1 MRKAL
6 ALLLATVTAI
16 AVSSS
21 CSRSYYH
28 DAEVLSAYQRQ
39 ARAMCL
45 AADAKSKL
53 STCRRAKA
61 CADPAQ
67 RGLEAVLVYEQ
78 ASATMTATTDDRIAA
93 DAAYAGA
100 VAACGVAGVRL
111 GEGNGVGSGVAAN
124 AADAALDAGTSH
136 DMKLVLDAAKPQTD
150 ASKPQITD
158 GGTHD

>member
-6 ALLLATVTAI
+6 ALFLVFVTAV

-53 STCRRAKA
+53 STCRRVKA

-78 ASATMTATTDDRIAA
+78 ASATMTATIDDRIAA

-111 GEGNGVGSGVAAN
+111 GVGSGVAA
-124 AADAALDAGTSH
+124 DAAVDTGTLHST
-136 DMKLVLDAAKPQTD
+136 PD

-158 GGTHD
+158 GGAHD

>member
-6 ALLLATVTAI
+6 VLIFITAI

-45 AADAKSKL
+45 AADANSKL
-53 STCRRAKA
+53 STCRRVKA
-61 CADPAQ
+61 CAEPAQ
-67 RGLEAVLVYEQ
+67 RGLEAILVYEQ
-78 ASATMTATTDDRIAA
+78 ASATMTATIDERVAA

-100 VAACGVAGVRL
+100 VAACGVAGVQL
-111 GEGNGVGSGVAAN
+111 AGVGGADGAGG
-124 AADAALDAGTSH
+124 ADAGALH
-136 DMKLVLDAAKPQTD
+136 DAAKPL
-150 ASKPQITD
+150 APLTD

>member
-6 ALLLATVTAI
+6 ALVFITAV

-39 ARAMCL
+39 AEAMCH
-45 AADAKSKL
+45 AADAKAKL

-61 CADPAQ
+61 CAGAAQ
-67 RGLEAVLVYEQ
+67 AGLEAVQVYQ
-78 ASATMTATTDDRIAA
+78 LASAAMTATIDDRVAA

-100 VAACGVAGVRL
+100 VAACGVAGV
-111 GEGNGVGSGVAAN
+111 VA
-124 AADAALDAGTSH
+124 
-136 DMKLVLDAAKPQTD
+136 
-150 ASKPQITD
+150 
-158 GGTHD
+158 GGW

>member
-6 ALLLATVTAI
+6 ALALSFITAI

-39 ARAMCL
+39 AKAMCL
-45 AADAKSKL
+45 AADAKAKL

-61 CADPAQ
+61 CAGAAQ
-67 RGLEAVLVYEQ
+67 AGLEAVQVYQ
-78 ASATMTATTDDRIAA
+78 LASATMTATIDDRIAA

-100 VAACGVAGVRL
+100 VATCGVAGVSAV
-111 GEGNGVGSGVAAN
+111 GVSADGRSAG
-124 AADAALDAGTSH
+124 ADAGSLH
-136 DMKLVLDAAKPQTD
+136 DAAKPI
-150 ASKPQITD
+150 APLTD

>member
-1 MRKAL
+1 MRIAL
-6 ALLLATVTAI
+6 ALILA
-16 AVSSS
+16 AVSAFLTISSS

-39 ARAMCL
+39 AQAMCH

-61 CADPAQ
+61 CAGAAQ
-67 RGLEAVLVYEQ
+67 AGLEAVQVYQ
-78 ASATMTATTDDRIAA
+78 LASAAMTATIDDRIAA

-111 GEGNGVGSGVAAN
+111 AGVGMAGAGSGVAAD
-124 AADAALDAGTSH
+124 AAAYAGAALDAGTSH
-136 DMKLVLDAAKPQTD
+136 VQTD
-150 ASKPQITD
+150 ASKLQIAD

>member
-6 ALLLATVTAI
+6 ALVLIFITAV

-39 ARAMCL
+39 ARAMCH
-45 AADAKSKL
+45 AADAKAKL

-61 CADPAQ
+61 CAELAQ
-67 RGLEAVLVYEQ
+67 RGLEAVQVYQ
-78 ASATMTATTDDRIAA
+78 LASAAMTATIDDRVAA

-111 GEGNGVGSGVAAN
+111 VVGSGAGSGVAA
-124 AADAALDAGTSH
+124 DAAVDAGTLL
-136 DMKLVLDAAKPQTD
+136 DMKPDVAKPQTD
-150 ASKPQITD
+150 AAKPQISD

>member
-6 ALLLATVTAI
+6 ALALVFITAV
-16 AVSSS
+16 AVSAS

-45 AADAKSKL
+45 AANAKSKL

-61 CADPAQ
+61 CAGAAQ
-67 RGLEAVLVYEQ
+67 AGLEAVQVYQ
-78 ASATMTATTDDRIAA
+78 LASAAMTATIDDRIAA

-111 GEGNGVGSGVAAN
+111 AGVGGTSGVGSGVAVNPAV
-124 AADAALDAGTSH
+124 AAAVDAGTSH
-136 DMKLVLDAAKPQTD
+136 NAPSHPVDAASP
-150 ASKPQITD
+150 SD

>member
-6 ALLLATVTAI
+6 ILVFITAV

-28 DAEVLSAYQRQ
+28 DAGVLSAYQRQ

-61 CADPAQ
+61 CAEPAQ
-67 RGLEAVLVYEQ
+67 RGLEAILAYEQ
-78 ASATMTATTDDRIAA
+78 ASATMTATIDERVAA
-93 DAAYAGA
+93 DAAYQNARENTPHTA
-100 VAACGVAGVRL
+100 RMAHDQALAKIMQHLLKDDTQVYKQFVENESFKRF
-111 GEGNGVGSGVAAN
+111 VG
-124 AADAALDAGTSH
+124 
-136 DMKLVLDAAKPQTD
+136 DMVY
-150 ASKPQITD
+150 SITNP
-158 GGTHD
+158 

>member
-1 MRKAL
+1 MRQAL
-6 ALLLATVTAI
+6 ILVFVTAI

-28 DAEVLSAYQRQ
+28 DAEILSAYQRQ
-39 ARAMCL
+39 AKAMCL
-45 AADAKSKL
+45 TADAKTKL

-61 CADPAQ
+61 CAEPAQ
-67 RGLEAVLVYEQ
+67 RGLEAILAYEQ
-78 ASATMTATTDDRIAA
+78 AYATMTATIDERIAA

-111 GEGNGVGSGVAAN
+111 AGVGGA
-124 AADAALDAGTSH
+124 DAGTLH
-136 DMKLVLDAAKPQTD
+136 DAAKPF
-150 ASKPQITD
+150 APLTD

>member
-6 ALLLATVTAI
+6 ALVLIFITAVATSA
-16 AVSSS
+16 S

-39 ARAMCL
+39 AKAMCL
-45 AADAKSKL
+45 TAHAKSKQ

-61 CADPAQ
+61 CAGAAQ
-67 RGLEAVLVYEQ
+67 AGLEAVQVYQ
-78 ASATMTATTDDRIAA
+78 LASAAMMATTDDRIAA

-111 GEGNGVGSGVAAN
+111 AGVGGAAGAGSGVAAA
-124 AADAALDAGTSH
+124 AADAATAVAAGTLHST
-136 DMKLVLDAAKPQTD
+136 PD

>member
-6 ALLLATVTAI
+6 ILVFVAAI
-16 AVSSS
+16 VVLSS

-39 ARAMCL
+39 AKAMCL
-45 AADAKSKL
+45 AADAKTKL

-61 CADPAQ
+61 CAEPAQ
-67 RGLEAVLVYEQ
+67 RGLEAILVYEQ

-111 GEGNGVGSGVAAN
+111 AGVGGAGGA
-124 AADAALDAGTSH
+124 DAGTLH
-136 DMKLVLDAAKPQTD
+136 DAAKPL
-150 ASKPQITD
+150 APLAD

>member
-6 ALLLATVTAI
+6 ALVLVFITAV

-39 ARAMCL
+39 ARATCL

-61 CADPAQ
+61 CAELAQ
-67 RGLEAVLVYEQ
+67 RGLAAVQVYQ
-78 ASATMTATTDDRIAA
+78 LASAAMTATIDDRVAA

-111 GEGNGVGSGVAAN
+111 GVSGGVAAV
-124 AADAALDAGTSH
+124 DAGTSH
-136 DMKLVLDAAKPQTD
+136 NAAKPLAPT
-150 ASKPQITD
+150 TD
-158 GGTHD
+158 GGAHD

>member
-6 ALLLATVTAI
+6 ALVLVFITAI

-21 CSRSYYH
+21 CSRSYCH

-39 ARAMCL
+39 AKAMCL
-45 AADAKSKL
+45 AADAKTKL

-61 CADPAQ
+61 CAGAAQ
-67 RGLEAVLVYEQ
+67 AGLEAVQVYQ
-78 ASATMTATTDDRIAA
+78 LASAVMTATTDDRIAA

-111 GEGNGVGSGVAAN
+111 AGVGGAASSGVAA
-124 AADAALDAGTSH
+124 DAAADAGTSH
-136 DMKLVLDAAKPQTD
+136 NLKPTLDASKPQTD
-150 ASKPQITD
+150 ASKLQITD
-158 GGTHD
+158 GGAHD

>member
-1 MRKAL
+1 LSLPYTMRKAL
-6 ALLLATVTAI
+6 ILVFVTTI

-28 DAEVLSAYQRQ
+28 DAGVLSAYQRQ

-78 ASATMTATTDDRIAA
+78 ASATMTATIDDRIAA

-111 GEGNGVGSGVAAN
+111 GGVGGAAGAGSGVAAA
-124 AADAALDAGTSH
+124 AADAATAVAAGTLHST
-136 DMKLVLDAAKPQTD
+136 PD

>member
-6 ALLLATVTAI
+6 ALALVFISAV

-45 AADAKSKL
+45 AANAKSKL

-61 CADPAQ
+61 CAGAAQ
-67 RGLEAVLVYEQ
+67 AGLEAVQLYQ
-78 ASATMTATTDDRIAA
+78 LASAAMTATIDDRVAA

-100 VAACGVAGVRL
+100 VAACGVAGVSAAA
-111 GEGNGVGSGVAAN
+111 EGRN
-124 AADAALDAGTSH
+124 AGTNAGTLH
-136 DMKLVLDAAKPQTD
+136 DAAKPL
-150 ASKPQITD
+150 APPTD

>member
-6 ALLLATVTAI
+6 ALVFITTVAI
-16 AVSSS
+16 SSS

-39 ARAMCL
+39 AKALCH
-45 AADAKSKL
+45 AADAKAKL

-61 CADPAQ
+61 CAGAAQ
-67 RGLEAVLVYEQ
+67 AGLEAVQVYQ
-78 ASATMTATTDDRIAA
+78 LASAAMTATIDDRVAA

-100 VAACGVAGVRL
+100 VAACGVAGISRA
-111 GEGNGVGSGVAAN
+111 GADRDAGPTGSPTAGP
-124 AADAALDAGTSH
+124 DAGT
-136 DMKLVLDAAKPQTD
+136 LRGTPTQ
-150 ASKPQITD
+150 PTD

>member
-6 ALLLATVTAI
+6 ALALVFITV

-45 AADAKSKL
+45 AANAKSKL

-61 CADPAQ
+61 CAGAAQ
-67 RGLEAVLVYEQ
+67 AGLEAVQVYQ
-78 ASATMTATTDDRIAA
+78 LASAAMTATTDDRIAA

-111 GEGNGVGSGVAAN
+111 AGVGGASGG
-124 AADAALDAGTSH
+124 AADAAATGAAVDAGTLA
-136 DMKLVLDAAKPQTD
+136 DMKPVIP
-150 ASKPQITD
+150 TD

>member
-6 ALLLATVTAI
+6 ALALSFITAI
-16 AVSSS
+16 AISSS

-45 AADAKSKL
+45 AANAKSKL

-61 CADPAQ
+61 CASAAQ
-67 RGLEAVLVYEQ
+67 AGLEAVLLYEQ
-78 ASATMTATTDDRIAA
+78 ASAKMTATVDDRLAA

-100 VAACGVAGVRL
+100 VAACGVAGIGAEVTKA
-111 GEGNGVGSGVAAN
+111 GSAI
-124 AADAALDAGTSH
+124 DAGASQ
-136 DMKLVLDAAKPQTD
+136 DAGASYDAGMMPAKALAPL
-150 ASKPQITD
+150 TD
-158 GGTHD
+158 GGLKHG

>member
-6 ALLLATVTAI
+6 ILVFVTTI

-28 DAEVLSAYQRQ
+28 DAGVLSAYQRQ

-78 ASATMTATTDDRIAA
+78 ASATMTATIDDRIAA

-111 GEGNGVGSGVAAN
+111 AGVGGTSGVGSGAAVN
-124 AADAALDAGTSH
+124 AAAVDAGTPTAASQH
-136 DMKLVLDAAKPQTD
+136 TDAASP
-150 ASKPQITD
+150 SD

>member
-6 ALLLATVTAI
+6 ALVFITAI

-39 ARAMCL
+39 AKALCH
-45 AADAKSKL
+45 AADAKAKL

-61 CADPAQ
+61 CAGAAQ
-67 RGLEAVLVYEQ
+67 AGLEAVQLYQ
-78 ASATMTATTDDRIAA
+78 LASAAMTATIDDRVAA

-100 VAACGVAGVRL
+100 VAACGVAGVVA
-111 GEGNGVGSGVAAN
+111 GVVAAGH
-124 AADAALDAGTSH
+124 ADAGTLS
-136 DMKLVLDAAKPQTD
+136 DVKPTTF
-150 ASKPQITD
+150 TD

>member
-6 ALLLATVTAI
+6 ALVFITAV

-39 ARAMCL
+39 AEAMCH
-45 AADAKSKL
+45 AADAKAKL

-61 CADPAQ
+61 CAGAAQ
-67 RGLEAVLVYEQ
+67 AGLEAVQVYQ
-78 ASATMTATTDDRIAA
+78 LASAAMTATIDDRVAA

-100 VAACGVAGVRL
+100 VATCGVAGVVA
-111 GEGNGVGSGVAAN
+111 GVVAAGH
-124 AADAALDAGTSH
+124 ADAGTLS
-136 DMKLVLDAAKPQTD
+136 DVKPTTF
-150 ASKPQITD
+150 TD

>member
-6 ALLLATVTAI
+6 TLILIFITAI
-16 AVSSS
+16 TVSSS

-39 ARAMCL
+39 AKAMCL
-45 AADAKSKL
+45 AADAKAKL

-61 CADPAQ
+61 CAGAAQ
-67 RGLEAVLVYEQ
+67 AGLEAVQVYQ
-78 ASATMTATTDDRIAA
+78 LASAAMTATTDDRIAA

-111 GEGNGVGSGVAAN
+111 GVGSGVAA
-124 AADAALDAGTSH
+124 DAAATRGAVDAGTSR
-136 DMKLVLDAAKPQTD
+136 DANPQTDAAKRQTD

-158 GGTHD
+158 GGAHD

>member
-6 ALLLATVTAI
+6 VLVFVTAI

-28 DAEVLSAYQRQ
+28 DAEVLSAYQHQ
-39 ARAMCL
+39 AKAMCL
-45 AADAKSKL
+45 AADAKTKL
-53 STCRRAKA
+53 SACRRAKA
-61 CADPAQ
+61 CAEPAQ
-67 RGLEAVLVYEQ
+67 RGLEAILVYEQ
-78 ASATMTATTDDRIAA
+78 ANATMTATVDERIAA

-111 GEGNGVGSGVAAN
+111 GVGSGVAA
-124 AADAALDAGTSH
+124 DAAAAAGTLH
-136 DMKLVLDAAKPQTD
+136 DAAKPL
-150 ASKPQITD
+150 APLTD